1 MELNYMIK
9 DTKQLMKKYE
19 IRAIKS
25 LGQNFLINQ
34 QIIRDIIIAG
44 DVNEADGIIEI
55 GPGMGAMTVLLGS
68 LAAEVI
74 AVEIDRQMI
83 LPLKEVLVGM
93 PNVYVI
99 NEDILKVDMKGI
111 IDKLKQNPKV
121 KRIKV
126 IANLPYYITTPV
138 IMRLLELENHE
149 IDMMEFMVQKEVAER
164 MCADPGGKDYGA
176 LTLAVNYHST
186 PKIVMN
192 VGAENF
198 IPQPSVDSSVIRLD
212 ILSSPPAEILNKTI
226 FFKTVKAAFSQRRK
240 TLLNALGSSGVILGG
255 KTELSKILSDLNI
268 NEKIRGEALSLSEFA
283 KISNIISSTIN

>member
-186 PKIVMN
+186 PKIVMH

-198 IPQPSVDSSVIRLD
+198 IPQPSVDSSVIKLD
-212 ILSSPPAEILNKTI
+212 ILSSPPAEILNKII

>member
-1 MELNYMIK
+1 MELNYIIK

-44 DVNEADGIIEI
+44 DVNESDGIIEI

-83 LPLKEVLVGM
+83 LPLEEVLVGM
-93 PNVYVI
+93 PNVYII
-99 NEDILKVDMKGI
+99 NEDILKVDIKGI
-111 IDKLKQNPKV
+111 VEKLKQNPKV

-138 IMRLLELENHE
+138 IMRLLELENHG

-192 VGAENF
+192 VGAEN
-198 IPQPSVDSSVIRLD
+198 
-212 ILSSPPAEILNKTI
+212 
-226 FFKTVKAAFSQRRK
+226 
-240 TLLNALGSSGVILGG
+240 
-255 KTELSKILSDLNI
+255 
-268 NEKIRGEALSLSEFA
+268 
-283 KISNIISSTIN
+283 

>member
-1 MELNYMIK
+1 MIK

-44 DVNEADGIIEI
+44 DVNESDGIIEI

-83 LPLKEVLVGM
+83 LPLEEVLVGM
-93 PNVYVI
+93 PDVYVI
-99 NEDILKVDMKGI
+99 NEDILKVDIKGI
-111 IDKLKQNPKV
+111 IDKLKQNTKV

-240 TLLNALGSSGVILGG
+240 TLLNALGSSGVIPGG
-255 KTELSKILSDLNI
+255 KAELSKILSDLNI

-283 KISNIISSTIN
+283 KISNIISSGIN

>member
-1 MELNYMIK
+1 MIK

-34 QIIRDIIIAG
+34 QIIRDIIEAG
-44 DVNEADGIIEI
+44 DVNESDGIIEI

-83 LPLKEVLVGM
+83 PPLEEVLVGM

-99 NEDILKVDMKGI
+99 NEDILKVDIKGMV
-111 IDKLKQNPKV
+111 DKLKQNPKV
-121 KRIKV
+121 KKIKV

-138 IMRLLELENHE
+138 IMRLLELENHG

-164 MCADPGGKDYGA
+164 MCADPGGKEYGA

-198 IPQPSVDSSVIRLD
+198 IPRPSVDSSVIRLD
-212 ILSSPPAEILNKTI
+212 ILSSPPSEILNKTI

-240 TLLNALGSSGVILGG
+240 TLLNALGSSGVIPGG

-283 KISNIISSTIN
+283 KISNIISSGIN

>member
-1 MELNYMIK
+1 MIK

-83 LPLKEVLVGM
+83 LPLEEVLVGM

-99 NEDILKVDMKGI
+99 NEDILKVDIKGI

-138 IMRLLELENHE
+138 IMRLLELENHG

>member
-1 MELNYMIK
+1 MIK

>member
-1 MELNYMIK
+1 MIK

-34 QIIRDIIIAG
+34 QIIKDIIIAG

-68 LAAEVI
+68 LAAKVI

>member
-1 MELNYMIK
+1 MIK

-83 LPLKEVLVGM
+83 LPLEEVLVGM
-93 PNVYVI
+93 PDVYVI
-99 NEDILKVDMKGI
+99 NEDILKVDIKGI
-111 IDKLKQNPKV
+111 IDKLKQNTKV

-240 TLLNALGSSGVILGG
+240 TLLNALGSSGVIPGG
-255 KTELSKILSDLNI
+255 KAELSKILSDLNI

-283 KISNIISSTIN
+283 KISNIISSGIN

>member
-1 MELNYMIK
+1 MIK

-176 LTLAVNYHST
+176 LTLAVNYHSI

-198 IPQPSVDSSVIRLD
+198 IPQPSVNSSVIRLD

>member
-1 MELNYMIK
+1 MIK

-99 NEDILKVDMKGI
+99 NEDILKADMKGI

-138 IMRLLELENHE
+138 IMRLLELENHG